1 MFLQRI
7 IGVFKLNVATFED
20 IEHDPKSLGQA
31 GLVVVLAAVM
41 VAIGEGLYGVFTGT
55 SFIQR
60 FLLALVWTLV
70 SWFIWS
76 LLTYVIGTSVFKGQ
90 ANLPEMMRTIGFAY
104 APMMLSIFPCIGAL
118 AGGIW
123 TLAAGFIAVRQ
134 GLDLDDTKTAITVAV
149 GFLVYILGRVLFNFL
164 VTGSF

>member
-1 MFLQRI
+1 
-7 IGVFKLNVATFED
+7 
-20 IEHDPKSLGQA
+20 
-31 GLVVVLAAVM
+31 
-41 VAIGEGLYGVFTGT
+41 
-55 SFIQR
+55 
-60 FLLALVWTLV
+60 V

>member
-41 VAIGEGLYGVFTGT
+41 VAIGEGLYGVFTST

-70 SWFIWS
+70 SWLIWS

-104 APMMLSIFPCIGAL
+104 APMMLSVFPCIGAL

-123 TLAAGFIAVRQ
+123 ALAAGFVAVRQ
-134 GLDLDDTKTAITVAV
+134 GLDLDDIKTAITVAV
-149 GFLVYILGRVLFNFL
+149 GFLVYALGRVLFNFL
-164 VTGSF
+164 LTGSF